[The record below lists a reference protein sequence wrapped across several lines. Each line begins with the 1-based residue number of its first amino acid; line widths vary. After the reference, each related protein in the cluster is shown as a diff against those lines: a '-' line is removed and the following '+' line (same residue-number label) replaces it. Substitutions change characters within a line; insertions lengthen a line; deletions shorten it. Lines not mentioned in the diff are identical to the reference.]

1 MQHFFSIIV
10 VTWNGLDHLKNF
22 LPSVLKTTYDQFEV
36 IIADNASSDGTK
48 EWIEKH
54 APECRVVSYDRN
66 HGYCGGNNKAVPFA
80 KGDILLFLNN
90 DVRVEP
96 DWLDHLN
103 ASFQRPETGVV
114 QPKLRSHLQP
124 DYFEYAGAAG
134 GYIDW
139 LGYPFC
145 RGRLFEHVEK
155 DTGQYD
161 DETSVFW
168 ASGAALAIRK
178 QIFTVLGG
186 FNEDFEFHME
196 EIDLCWRVWH
206 SGMQVCYQPMST
218 VYHLGGGSLPM
229 ESPRKVYYNYRN
241 SLLMLTIN
249 LKTKWIP
256 KIFLRL
262 CLDGIAGIRSL
273 MQFKPKE
280 TLAIIQAHFGFY
292 KRLPSAIRT
301 RSKYQAMINK
311 QSPDV
316 EPPLYKRLIII
327 ECFLKGKRRYSD
339 LDHTGH

>member
-1 MQHFFSIIV
+1 MQYFFSVIV
-10 VTWNGLDHLKNF
+10 VTWNGLDHLKTF
-22 LPSVLKTTYDQFEV
+22 LPSVLETNYDSFEV
-36 IIADNASSDGTK
+36 IIADNASTDDTK
-48 EWIEKH
+48 EWIREH
-54 APECRVVSYDRN
+54 APKCRIVSFDQN

-103 ASFQRPETGVV
+103 SSFQRQETGVV
-114 QPKLRSHLQP
+114 QPKLRSHLEP
-124 DYFEYAGAAG
+124 SYFEYAGAAG
-134 GYIDW
+134 GLIDW

-161 DETSVFW
+161 DEAIVFW

-178 QIFTVLGG
+178 QIFIDLDG

-206 SGMQVCYQPMST
+206 SGRQVLYQPKST

-249 LKTKWIP
+249 LESYRVP

-262 CLDGIAGIRSL
+262 CLDGVAGIRSL
-273 MQFKPKE
+273 LQCKPKE
-280 TLAIIQAHFGFY
+280 TLAIIRAHFGFY
-292 KRLPSAIRT
+292 KRLPSAIRK
-301 RSKYQAMINK
+301 RSLQEKRINR
-311 QSPDV
+311 SPNLK
-316 EPPLYKRLIII
+316 PPFYKNLIII
-327 ECFLKGKRRYSD
+327 ERFLKGRRHYSD
-339 LDHTGH
+339 LNHDG